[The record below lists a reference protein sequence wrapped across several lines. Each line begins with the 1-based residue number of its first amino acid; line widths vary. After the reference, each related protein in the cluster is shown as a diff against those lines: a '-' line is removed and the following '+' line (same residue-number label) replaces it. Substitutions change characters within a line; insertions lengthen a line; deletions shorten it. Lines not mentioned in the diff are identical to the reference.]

1 MPVQF
6 DNTVNAYLCDF
17 TAFASP
23 LPITVCCYVY
33 PTLAG
38 TTQYCITKIDD
49 FVGMF
54 GLGQTSTITTDKFFF
69 MIKDTG
75 GTWRSVIGTTDF
87 HLAFNQWYHITGVAD
102 GVNNHLYVNGIED
115 NTQVGCTSIYTS
127 GFRILTVGGKYQ
139 GWASSPQILSGQI
152 MDARYYNVALTQ
164 PEIQSIALGWGSD
177 TIVRG
182 LYRRWLLTGKE
193 DGTLWPEKSSP
204 DPHGDLDLAYQSGGN
219 YLYRG
224 DLRCYN
230 ANPLSPHPNLIWR
243 DGPLCI
249 RRKVR

>member
-1 MPVQF
+1 MPIQF
-6 DNTVNAYLCDF
+6 DNAVNAYLVDL

-38 TTQYCITKIDD
+38 KTQYTITKIDEY
-49 FVGMF
+49 VAMF
-54 GLGQTSTITTDKFFF
+54 GLGQTYSGAVDYFFF
-69 MIKDTG
+69 FVKDTG
-75 GTWRSVIGTTDF
+75 GTTRIVNGVTNIHSA
-87 HLAFNQWYHITGVAD
+87 LNQWYHVAGVAD

-115 NTQVGCTSIYTS
+115 NTQVGCTSIFTS
-127 GFRILTVGGKYQ
+127 GFRSLTVGGIYRM
-139 GWASSPQILSGQI
+139 WASLPNILSGKI
-152 MDARYYNVALTQ
+152 MDVRYYNVALTQ
-164 PEIQSIALGWGSD
+164 PEIQSIALSWGSD

-204 DPHGDLDLAYQSGGN
+204 DPYGDLDLAYQSGGN

-230 ANPLSPHPNLIWR
+230 ANPLSPHPNLTWR
-243 DGPLCI
+243 DGPLSIC
-249 RRKVR
+249 RKVR